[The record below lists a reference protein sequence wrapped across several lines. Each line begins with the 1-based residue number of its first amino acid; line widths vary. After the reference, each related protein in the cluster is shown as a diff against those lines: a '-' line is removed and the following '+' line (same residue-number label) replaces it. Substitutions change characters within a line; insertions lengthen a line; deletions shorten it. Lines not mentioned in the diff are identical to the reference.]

1 MNARRLWALWAASAA
16 MACMMAAA
24 SCAGPEMQRSWQ
36 KPQVVRIEG
45 GEKWFTFFPSYVTWE
60 SVSAEGRPAGLLLHD
75 GELIGPVKGI
85 PFPYRA
91 ADGQL
96 LKVSVEEW
104 RTELAGKTVSL
115 MVDAQGA
122 GAEGWKWL
130 EKASPQDMA
139 GLRLLE
145 VQGGIDAAHLA
156 LLRKLAAAN
165 PGITLSLDDSAAVG
179 QVLPLFRPRVMR
191 LGGDMLAPEDRK
203 VVADQRQLETLF
215 LSAKEPGSLDVLPHL
230 PALRCLMVANWEV
243 EKAGPFPKGCD
254 RLRALA
260 VFGSSDL
267 MKDMSGLPNVSG
279 LEELSLLV
287 CKPLADLSGLA
298 KFPNLKTLILTGCES
313 VTDVSALKGLT
324 QLRRLGLPPQTTQ
337 AQFAAIVRDHP
348 GLTVLEVV
356 GCEDIKDFGPLR
368 DLKGL
373 EDLVLVGP
381 YKDVAVL
388 REVKS
393 LRFVAYADPS
403 AKDETPARVAEI
415 ARALPDA
422 AVVQAAPMC
431 LGSGWILLLLP
442 AAALVWLIP
451 SRRRGAARGPQHG

>member
-45 GEKWFTFFPSYVTWE
+45 GDKWFAMFPSHVTWL
-60 SVSAEGRPAGLLLHD
+60 SVPAPGRPAGLLLRD
-75 GELIGPVKGI
+75 GEIITGGDM

-96 LKVSVEEW
+96 LKVSVAEC
-104 RTELAGKTVSL
+104 RSELAGKTLSVAL
-115 MVDAQGA
+115 A
-122 GAEGWKWL
+122 AEGPGVMGWKWL
-130 EKASPQDMA
+130 EKASPQDLA
-139 GLRLLE
+139 GLRVLE
-145 VQGGIDAAHLA
+145 VRGGLDEARLA
-156 LLRKLAAAN
+156 LLRKVAAAN
-165 PGITLSLDDSAAVG
+165 PAVALALIDG
-179 QVLPLFRPRVMR
+179 EMRRQVLPLFRPRTLV
-191 LGGDMLAPEDRK
+191 LGNAVLTPEEWK

-215 LSAKEPGSLDVLPHL
+215 LSAREPGSLDALPQL
-230 PALRCLMVANWEV
+230 PALSRLMISDWDV
-243 EKAGPFPKGCD
+243 EKAGPLPRGCT
-254 RLRALA
+254 RLQSLMVVGAEN
-260 VFGSSDL
+260 
-267 MKDMSGLPNVSG
+267 MKDLSGLANLSD
-279 LEELSLLV
+279 LEELSLLA
-287 CKPLADLSGLA
+287 CKPLNDLSGLA
-298 KFPNLKTLILTGCES
+298 RFPNLRVLILNVSEGA
-313 VTDVSALKGLT
+313 TDLSPLKGLK
-324 QLRRLGLPPQTTQ
+324 QLRWLGLPPKTTQ
-337 AQFAAIVRDHP
+337 EQFATIVRDHP
-348 GLTVLEVV
+348 GLAVLEMVR
-356 GCEDIKDFGPLR
+356 CEDIKDLGPLR

-415 ARALPDA
+415 ARLLPDA

-431 LGSGWILLLLP
+431 LGSGWILFLLP

-451 SRRRGAARGPQHG
+451 SRRRGAAPGPQHG